1 MLTFIVRLGLQA
13 MTDKHPDCERR
24 SGEEARQSGGASP
37 LFPEL
42 FQRGWREFLRWE
54 QMMQAPFDPRTDRIH

>member
-1 MLTFIVRLGLQA
+1 
-13 MTDKHPDCERR
+13 MTEKHPDCERR
-24 SGEEARQSGGASP
+24 SDEEARQSGGASP